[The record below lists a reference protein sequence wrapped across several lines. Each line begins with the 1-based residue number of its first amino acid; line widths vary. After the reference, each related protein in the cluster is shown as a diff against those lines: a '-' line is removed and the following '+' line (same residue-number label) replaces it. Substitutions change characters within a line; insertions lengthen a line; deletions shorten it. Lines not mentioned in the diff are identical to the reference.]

1 MQFARG
7 SFSEK
12 IVYLGNEDEYD
23 HKYYKI
29 IVSVRP
35 SFIFFISSR
44 WAFKTRVGFFR
55 NEFYRNL
62 SAGGYKLNTFS
73 IDILNIGVGLT
84 YFHPKNFIRQ
94 VRALFLNFVK
104 ARNHRACGMYL
115 KKSEPILL
123 TGSAGG
129 RAKTE
134 PPFRPTTPK
143 SGSGKN
149 DFKFFAGDNP
159 QGKS

>member
-23 HKYYKI
+23 YKYNKI

-35 SFIFFISSR
+35 SFIFFISSS
-44 WAFKTRVGFFR
+44 WAFETRVGFFR

-104 ARNHRACGMYL
+104 ARNHRACGERGIRTLGPRTANNGFRDRPIRPLWHLSDGRLVFTL
-115 KKSEPILL
+115 KPV
-123 TGSAGG
+123 
-129 RAKTE
+129 R
-134 PPFRPTTPK
+134 R
-143 SGSGKN
+143 
-149 DFKFFAGDNP
+149 
-159 QGKS
+159 